1 MRFSNLLF
9 DNDAT
14 LVTYRV
20 LVEFRSFCSVVFY
33 FGGGAGVGGGGG
45 NDVLSCS
52 IDVFKI
58 SFALA

>member
-14 LVTYRV
+14 LVTCRV

-33 FGGGAGVGGGGG
+33 FGGGAGVGGGG